1 MIQSKQPEQVKEYL
15 DLDNLRNRFSGK
27 SRLLFIMKQE
37 FVALQQSVI
46 PEMQSAYAEQN
57 RQALKDLA
65 HTLKGNAALI
75 GALRVREMS
84 EQIEALSDE
93 DLESLK
99 NHLDQLPSVMRQTID
114 YLEWFLEDR
123 DSCLEDK

>member
-27 SRLLFIMKQE
+27 SRLLFVMKQE

-84 EQIEALSDE
+84 EQIEALTDE
-93 DLESLK
+93 DQESLK
-99 NHLDQLPSVMRQTID
+99 KNIDQLPSVMRQTID
-114 YLEWFLEDR
+114 YLEWFLENR

>member
-27 SRLLFIMKQE
+27 SRLLFVMKQE

-84 EQIEALSDE
+84 EQIEALADE
-93 DLESLK
+93 DQESLK
-99 NHLDQLPSVMRQTID
+99 KNIDQLPSVMRQTID
-114 YLEWFLEDR
+114 YLEWFLENR